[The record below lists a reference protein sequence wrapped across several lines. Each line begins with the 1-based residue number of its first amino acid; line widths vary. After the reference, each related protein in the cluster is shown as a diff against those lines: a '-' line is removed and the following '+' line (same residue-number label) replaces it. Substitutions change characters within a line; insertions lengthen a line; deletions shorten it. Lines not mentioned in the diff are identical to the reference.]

1 MAAKLPNNEYFTP
14 YPTHIIVPEG
24 YWTITTTIGEKDN
37 PNKYWHNGED
47 D

>member
-1 MAAKLPNNEYFTP
+1 MEENYWDTN

-24 YWTITTTIGEKDN
+24 YWTITTTAGENDDK
-37 PNKYWHNGED
+37 NKYWHNGED